1 MYLESLM
8 IRNYRKFGSENNITH
23 FVNANNLGETKESE
37 PSKLAQSSTL
47 IIGKNNAGKTTI
59 THALDLLVN
68 QSPTSLKSSDF
79 NMKYLR
85 GLLSQYKK
93 FFSPE
98 LEGDKEEEKPFEYP
112 TLYFE
117 LSIKVINDENIFI
130 TNLAPFIPLDK
141 ESEQSIVIKVYYHLN
156 EEEEFK
162 EKVKEIISDQE
173 GETAQLFALCDLL
186 DEEETKYGCTFKNI
200 NDIEV
205 KFDLA
210 KLFSIEVIKANRHLD
225 DLALTKAY
233 QKIVKAIFQRE
244 DQDKTLDKD
253 INTINQSIE
262 KKPTLENTENSLQEV
277 LKQIENTSSMGMKLL
292 GNVTKEQVLSNLIR
306 YVFTDHGDYIPENQ
320 FGLGYINLLNNIGHI
335 VHYIDNYEGSSHKY
349 RINMVFIEEPEV
361 FMHPQMQEFFITRID
376 KGIAEILKIN
386 KAKEGGLDL
395 FCQVVITTHSSHIVN
410 SKIHSANSF
419 NNINYITVEDKKAQ
433 VITLDDN
440 ILNEEV
446 DGFTRKEDDKRKD
459 LKFLKTHIKYKVSE
473 LFFADAVIFVE
484 GITEENLLPFFIE
497 GYSKLR
503 DYHLSIFNINGAHQ
517 KLYLPLI
524 EKLHI
529 PCLIITDI
537 DIKREDWEKNKKI
550 SKKEDEET
558 SKKEGKETENTPC
571 FAQVKNRLKGR
582 KTTNTTLQSFFG
594 KDDLPYDD
602 YYEDE
607 NLYCVFQ
614 RKYIERQYATSLEEA
629 LILTNYDNTILHNA
643 LESTMEGIFEN
654 ILGKDEEKDS
664 KNLINSSFELQCKL
678 GEGGRKSKF
687 ASNLLYELI
696 TSKENNFKIPQYIED
711 GFNWLSKK
719 LASQEKG
726 AK

>member
-277 LKQIENTSSMGMKLL
+277 LKQIENTSSMGMKLW
-292 GNVTKEQVLSNLIR
+292 I
-306 YVFTDHGDYIPENQ
+306 
-320 FGLGYINLLNNIGHI
+320 GY
-335 VHYIDNYEGSSHKY
+335 
-349 RINMVFIEEPEV
+349 
-361 FMHPQMQEFFITRID
+361 
-376 KGIAEILKIN
+376 
-386 KAKEGGLDL
+386 
-395 FCQVVITTHSSHIVN
+395 TH
-410 SKIHSANSF
+410 
-419 NNINYITVEDKKAQ
+419 
-433 VITLDDN
+433 
-440 ILNEEV
+440 
-446 DGFTRKEDDKRKD
+446 
-459 LKFLKTHIKYKVSE
+459 
-473 LFFADAVIFVE
+473 
-484 GITEENLLPFFIE
+484 
-497 GYSKLR
+497 
-503 DYHLSIFNINGAHQ
+503 
-517 KLYLPLI
+517 
-524 EKLHI
+524 
-529 PCLIITDI
+529 
-537 DIKREDWEKNKKI
+537 
-550 SKKEDEET
+550 
-558 SKKEGKETENTPC
+558 
-571 FAQVKNRLKGR
+571 
-582 KTTNTTLQSFFG
+582 
-594 KDDLPYDD
+594 
-602 YYEDE
+602 
-607 NLYCVFQ
+607 
-614 RKYIERQYATSLEEA
+614 
-629 LILTNYDNTILHNA
+629 
-643 LESTMEGIFEN
+643 
-654 ILGKDEEKDS
+654 
-664 KNLINSSFELQCKL
+664 
-678 GEGGRKSKF
+678 
-687 ASNLLYELI
+687 
-696 TSKENNFKIPQYIED
+696 
-711 GFNWLSKK
+711 
-719 LASQEKG
+719 
-726 AK
+726 

>member
-98 LEGDKEEEKPFEYP
+98 LEGDKEEEKSFEYP

-130 TNLAPFIPLDK
+130 TNLAPFISLDK

-225 DLALTKAY
+225 DLALTKVY

-262 KKPTLENTENSLQEV
+262 KNPTLENTENSLQEV

-320 FGLGYINLLNNIGHI
+320 FGLGYINLLNIIGHI
-335 VHYIDNYEGSSHKY
+335 VHYIDNYEGNSHQY

-419 NNINYITVEDKKAQ
+419 NNINYITIEDNQAK

-440 ILNEEV
+440 ILNEKTDEKKK
-446 DGFTRKEDDKRKD
+446 DD

-484 GITEENLLPFFIE
+484 GVTEEDLLPFFIE
-497 GYSKLR
+497 NHPSLR
-503 DYHLSIFNINGAHQ
+503 DYCN
-517 KLYLPLI
+517 P
-524 EKLHI
+524 
-529 PCLIITDI
+529 P
-537 DIKREDWEKNKKI
+537 
-550 SKKEDEET
+550 
-558 SKKEGKETENTPC
+558 
-571 FAQVKNRLKGR
+571 
-582 KTTNTTLQSFFG
+582 
-594 KDDLPYDD
+594 
-602 YYEDE
+602 
-607 NLYCVFQ
+607 
-614 RKYIERQYATSLEEA
+614 
-629 LILTNYDNTILHNA
+629 
-643 LESTMEGIFEN
+643 
-654 ILGKDEEKDS
+654 
-664 KNLINSSFELQCKL
+664 
-678 GEGGRKSKF
+678 
-687 ASNLLYELI
+687 
-696 TSKENNFKIPQYIED
+696 
-711 GFNWLSKK
+711 
-719 LASQEKG
+719 
-726 AK
+726 